1 MDEKAIVAT
10 WLFKTDLTNM
20 NAGEGTTNLKELK
33 TYKNGLPYI
42 SGQAV
47 RHALRKAIQR
57 ENSTA
62 IKCTPEFPCG
72 NIKECWLCDM
82 FGYLL
87 PGEGAK
93 RWSPIK
99 MSPAMGQVRNPITT
113 DLILRL
119 VHDIECPNCKE
130 TINPYWARETTAEGA
145 TIKEIKKGGNLICPK
160 CKKQFKAPYDIRQAI
175 AYKQLTDNIY
185 RVSIAID
192 INALGREEIPNIE
205 GEGNSAKIN
214 GIKYKEYYDDT
225 ERKKRVVAI
234 LNAIGNI
241 SDFASQSREMSNASP
256 DAILISVQKQYNHRV
271 SSAFRMEEN
280 GVIDTES
287 FKGVIKDVLEIPD
300 AKIYVG
306 IIQGIFKD
314 QRFMNVLAEIKDE
327 RFKLC
332 DTPAEVIKK
341 VSESFQEGMK

>member
-10 WLFKTDLTNM
+10 WLFKTDLANM

-42 SGQAV
+42 SGQSV

-57 ENSTA
+57 ENPTV

-72 NIKECWLCDM
+72 NIKDCWLCDM

-99 MSPAMGQVRNPITT
+99 ASPAMGQVRNSITT

-130 TINPYWARETTAEGA
+130 TINPYWAREKTAGGTTV
-145 TIKEIKKGGNLICPK
+145 KEIKKGGNLTCPK
-160 CKKQFKAPYDIRQAI
+160 CNKNFKAPYAIRQAI
-175 AYKQLTDNIY
+175 AYKQLTENIY

-205 GEGNSAKIN
+205 GEGESAKIN
-214 GIKYKEYYDDT
+214 GINYREYYDDT
-225 ERKKRVVAI
+225 ERKKRLRAI
-234 LNAIGNI
+234 LNAIGNM

-271 SSAFRMEEN
+271 SSALKMDEN

-287 FKGVIKDVLEIPD
+287 LKGVVIDALEIPD
-300 AKIYVG
+300 TKIYAGVV
-306 IIQGIFKD
+306 QGMFKD
-314 QRFMNVLAEIKDE
+314 ESFLKTLKEIKDPHI
-327 RFKLC
+327 KLC
-332 DTPAEVIKK
+332 NTPAKAIKEVIGL
-341 VSESFQEGMK
+341 FD